1 MKDSILKKSFEQIIE
16 CTKICAKKI
25 KKYNGTAILIE
36 KILAI
41 FLEELEIAKRIKKR
55 KIKKGKRTRK
65 RKYTRKNKILK
76 KVR

>member
-1 MKDSILKKSFEQIIE
+1 MKDSILNKSFEQIIE
-16 CTKICAKKI
+16 CTKIYAKKI

-41 FLEELEIAKRIKKR
+41 FLEELEIAERIKKR

-65 RKYTRKNKILK
+65 RNFKKI
-76 KVR
+76 R